1 MRNNPTFPHNVSIKN
16 VWILKMQIRIP
27 QTFQSRKCISGSSK
41 LADPENNYLDP
52 KKLQI
57 PKMRSLLQKTCKSTK
72 CKSGYGKLVDP
83 DTENLYILIQ
93 KTYRIFIY
101 LQVWPSFL
109 LLHQLPLQ
117 VRNNTQFLNTKKQ
130 TTYHF
135 INKPLLDY
143 PF

>member
-1 MRNNPTFPHNVSIKN
+1 MQNNPTFPHNVSIKN
-16 VWILKMQIRIP
+16 VWIPKMQICIP
-27 QTFQSRKCISGSSK
+27 QTFQSRKCISGSRK
-41 LADPENNYLDP
+41 LADPENAYLDP

-57 PKMRSLLQKTCKSTK
+57 PKMRSLLRKTYKSKK

-83 DTENLYILIQ
+83 DTKNLYILIK
-93 KTYRIFIY
+93 KTCRIFIY

-117 VRNNTQFLNTKKQ
+117 VRNNTQFLNIKKQ

>member
-1 MRNNPTFPHNVSIKN
+1 MCQSKI
-16 VWILKMQIRIP
+16 VWIPKMQIHIL
-27 QTFQSRKCISGSSK
+27 QTFQSRKCISGSGK
-41 LADPENNYLDP
+41 LADPENAYLDP

-57 PKMRSLLQKTCKSTK
+57 PKMWSFLRKTCKSTK
-72 CKSGYGKLVDP
+72 CRSGYGKLVDP
-83 DTENLYILIQ
+83 DTENLYIMIQ
-93 KTYRIFIY
+93 KTCRIFIY
-101 LQVWPSFL
+101 LQVWSSFL